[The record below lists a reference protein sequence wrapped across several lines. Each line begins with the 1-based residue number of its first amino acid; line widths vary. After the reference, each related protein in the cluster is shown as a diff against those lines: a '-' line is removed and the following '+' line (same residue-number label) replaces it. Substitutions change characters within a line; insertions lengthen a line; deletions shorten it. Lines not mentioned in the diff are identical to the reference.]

1 MFPYCVEVHA
11 NENLQ
16 VECRFEGGY
25 ANDALQMIN
34 WQKYIIF
41 GAYWQTFTLCR

>member
-1 MFPYCVEVHA
+1 MFPNCAEVHA

-16 VECRFEGGY
+16 VECWFEGAY

-34 WQKYIIF
+34 
-41 GAYWQTFTLCR
+41 